1 MTKLTMFQ
9 VDAFTSSVFKGNPA
23 AVVPLD
29 AWPVDQ
35 TLQSIAQENNLSE
48 TAFFVPTPG
57 APADYHLRWFTP
69 ALEVALCGHATLA
82 SAHVLWNHLARPGD
96 AIRFSTQRSG
106 VLRVARG
113 GDQIVLDFPAYTLT
127 PTDISTPLVRALGR
141 QPTEVFTAGPKL
153 LAVFENKRDVI
164 EMEPDFRA
172 VADLGHLGVIVTAPG
187 AKHDFVSRFFAPH
200 AGIDEDPVTGSAHC
214 ALAPYWSKRL
224 GRKEL
229 SAHQVSKRGGVLRC
243 VDKGDRVEI
252 AGHAATY
259 LEGKITIPD

>member
-1 MTKLTMFQ
+1 MKLKLLQ
-9 VDAFTSSVFKGNPA
+9 IDAFTSAVFKGNPA

-29 AWPVDQ
+29 AWLADETMQ
-35 TLQSIAQENNLSE
+35 AIALENNLSE
-48 TAFFVPTPG
+48 TAFFVPSEN
-57 APADYHLRWFTP
+57 ASADFHLRWFTP

-82 SAHVLWNHLARPGD
+82 SAHALWNHLGHAGD
-96 AIRFSTQRSG
+96 TLRFSTTRSG
-106 VLRVARG
+106 VLRVTR
-113 GDQIVLDFPAYTLT
+113 DDDLIVLDFPAYTLE
-127 PTDISTPLVRALGR
+127 PADISTPLVRALGR
-141 QPTEVFTAGPKL
+141 QPTELFTAGPKL

-172 VADLGHLGVIVTAPG
+172 VADLGHLSVIVTAPG

-214 ALAPYWSKRL
+214 ALAPYWSQRL

-243 VDKGDRVEI
+243 VDHGDRVHV
-252 AGHAATY
+252 AGHATTY
-259 LEGKITIPD
+259 LEGQITIPD